1 MKLISTVV
9 RPERLPQVKAALCMR
24 AALFSLWLL
33 APAALGAQSAP
44 PAPADTTSK
53 NADPPPAPAAVN
65 HLETSFAGFK
75 LTGFAAGSYSYS
87 GRSVGDSAIV
97 GRLYDRLQN
106 RFMLNALALVLDK
119 PYDPAKFSA
128 GFHSELLLG
137 QDATLIKS
145 PGFDLGAEADVPHLY
160 VTLNVPTASGNGVQF
175 KVGRMVTLMG
185 VEVIETIANPN
196 WSEANQFI
204 YVENFTGTGVSVETK
219 FNNHVDAQFRV
230 INGWDQVSDNNT
242 RKSLMGRIGIYP
254 DASTSLGIVGFWGPE
269 EANDNTA
276 NRYGIEGLLW
286 RKLGK
291 AAVWIQGDYG
301 QEQANAALP
310 EPTQDAKWWALGGWV
325 TYDFSS
331 ALRLALRGDY
341 VNDENGRRSTVNG
354 VGVGF
359 PANLGQKFG
368 SGTATLNIKAWPSAV
383 VRPELRYDRS
393 TLGAFN
399 GKKDQV
405 TVALAVAYLY

>member
-33 APAALGAQSAP
+33 APAALVAPAP
-44 PAPADTTSK
+44 PPGPADTTGK
-53 NADPPPAPAAVN
+53 KADPPPAPAAVN

-75 LTGFAAGSYSYS
+75 LTGFAEGSYSYS
-87 GRSVGDSAIV
+87 GRSIGDTAIV

-106 RFMLNALALVLDK
+106 RFMLNALAVVLDK

-128 GFHSELLLG
+128 GFHTELLLG
-137 QDATLIKS
+137 QDATLIQS
-145 PGFDLGAEADVPHLY
+145 NGFNLGAQADIPHLY
-160 VTLNVPTASGNGVQF
+160 VTLNIPTASGNGVQV

-185 VEVIETIANPN
+185 VEVIETVANPN

-219 FNNHVDAQFRV
+219 FNNYVDAQFRV

-242 RKSLMGRIGIYP
+242 HKSLMGRVGIYP
-254 DASTSLGIVGFWGPE
+254 DALTSLGIVGYWGPE
-269 EANDNTA
+269 EASNNSA
-276 NRYGIEGLLW
+276 NRYGVEGLLW
-286 RKLGK
+286 RKLGN
-291 AAVWIQGDYG
+291 AQVWIQGDYG

-310 EPTQDAKWWALGGWV
+310 VPTQDAKWWALGAWV
-325 TYDFSS
+325 TNDFSPT
-331 ALRLALRGDY
+331 LGLALRGDY
-341 VNDENGRRSTVNG
+341 VSDQNGARSNG
-354 VGVGF
+354 VSGF
-359 PANLGQKFG
+359 SPNTGQKFG

-383 VRPELRYDRS
+383 VRPEVRYDRS

-399 GKKDQV
+399 GKKDQI

>member
-1 MKLISTVV
+1 MRFLS
-9 RPERLPQVKAALCMR
+9 AL
-24 AALFSLWLL
+24 LL
-33 APAALGAQSAP
+33 APVWLAAQSAP
-44 PAPADTTSK
+44 SAPADTTGKKS
-53 NADPPPAPAAVN
+53 DPPPPAVN
-65 HLETSFAGFK
+65 HLETTLAGFK
-75 LTGFAAGSYSYS
+75 LTGYAAGSYSYS

-242 RKSLMGRIGIYP
+242 HKSLMGRVGIYP
-254 DASTSLGIVGFWGPE
+254 DALSSISIIGYWGPE
-269 EANDNTA
+269 EPDNNTA
-276 NRYGIEGLLW
+276 NRYGVNAVLW
-286 RKLGK
+286 RKVGK
-291 AAVWIQGDYG
+291 TNVWVQGDYG
-301 QEQANAALP
+301 TEQANAALP
-310 EPTQDAKWWALGGWV
+310 DPTQDAKWWALGGWV

-331 ALRLALRGDY
+331 AVGLALRGDY
-341 VNDENGRRSTVNG
+341 VNDENGARTSLSP
-354 VGVGF
+354 VGSSSAF
-359 PANLGQKFG
+359 PFNTGQKFG
-368 SGTATLNIKAWPSAV
+368 SGTATLNIRAWPDAV

-393 TLGAFN
+393 TLAAFA

-405 TVALAVAYLY
+405 TFALAVAYLY

>member
-1 MKLISTVV
+1 MRLLSALLIAPV
-9 RPERLPQVKAALCMR
+9 
-24 AALFSLWLL
+24 WL
-33 APAALGAQSAP
+33 AAQSAP
-44 PAPADTTSK
+44 SAPADTTGKKS
-53 NADPPPAPAAVN
+53 DPPAPVVN
-65 HLETSFAGFK
+65 HLETTLAGFK

-185 VEVIETIANPN
+185 VEVIETIVNPN

-219 FNNHVDAQFRV
+219 FSNHVDAQFRV

-242 RKSLMGRIGIYP
+242 HKSLMGRVGLYP
-254 DASTSLGIVGFWGPE
+254 DALSSISIVGYWGPE
-269 EANDNTA
+269 EPDNNTA
-276 NRYGIEGLLW
+276 NRYGVNAVLW
-286 RKLGK
+286 RKVGK
-291 AAVWIQGDYG
+291 TNVWVQGDYG
-301 QEQANAALP
+301 TEQANAALP
-310 EPTQDAKWWALGGWV
+310 DPTQDAKWWALGGWV

-331 ALRLALRGDY
+331 AVGLALRGDY
-341 VNDENGRRSTVNG
+341 VNDENGARSSFNG
-354 VGVGF
+354 LVGF
-359 PANLGQKFG
+359 PANTGQKFG

-393 TLGAFN
+393 TLAAFR
-399 GKKDQV
+399 GTKDQV
-405 TVALAVAYLY
+405 SVALAVAYLY